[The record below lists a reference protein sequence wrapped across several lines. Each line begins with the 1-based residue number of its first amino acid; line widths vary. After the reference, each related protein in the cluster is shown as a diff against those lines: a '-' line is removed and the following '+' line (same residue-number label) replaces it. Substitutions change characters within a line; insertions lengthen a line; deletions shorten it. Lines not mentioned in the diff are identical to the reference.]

1 MSNTSKR
8 QQQASQPVQETSVSG
23 RVVAASIVIP
33 YVLIACYADA
43 GGLSAVSVVLG
54 GNTLAVPFFLEG
66 HTKNAIAKALT
77 VQRVESSA
85 DVLFVQLH
93 KTEALTA
100 PCHYV
105 RSQVDRSDITKLRE
119 QLIQTFH
126 GRTRRQILH
135 HHFRHNYPFGI
146 RREPFCPLRLQ

>member
-1 MSNTSKR
+1 MPVLNT
-8 QQQASQPVQETSVSG
+8 
-23 RVVAASIVIP
+23 
-33 YVLIACYADA
+33 
-43 GGLSAVSVVLG
+43 GLSAFSVALD

-66 HTKNAIAKALT
+66 HTKNAIAKPPP
-77 VQRVESSA
+77 VQRVEGSA
-85 DVLFVQLH
+85 DTLFVQMH

-105 RSQVDRSDITKLRE
+105 RSQVDRSDIAKLRE

-146 RREPFCPLRLQ
+146 RPESFCPLRLQ